1 MPSRSGPHLALNT
14 GMQVTGPMARAG
26 RGGAGRAPALA
37 RSVEKASASSQLG
50 ARAQDDAKNR
60 DRKTPRLQVELVCQ
74 DDTRGFDPLWDGP
87 RLRPAF
93 VAQLMGQVMPAHTAR
108 SSVQRAYGTAAPR
121 IARLVDR
128 RD

>member
-1 MPSRSGPHLALNT
+1 
-14 GMQVTGPMARAG
+14 MARAG

-37 RSVEKASASSQLG
+37 RSVENASASSQLG
-50 ARAQDDAKNR
+50 AGSQDDAKTR

-74 DDTRGFDPLWDGP
+74 DETRGFDPFWDGP
-87 RLRPAF
+87 RLQPAF
-93 VAQLMGQVMPAHTAR
+93 VAQLMGQVMPAQHPQM
-108 SSVQRAYGTAAPR
+108 SVDRAYGTAAPR